1 MKFFFFF
8 LTKHMHWVLNAYI
21 LYGKGGYDLRQ
32 KVNGKINEGP
42 ADISTECVMHAACTP
57 LLIVY

>member
-1 MKFFFFF
+1 
-8 LTKHMHWVLNAYI
+8 MHWVLNAYI
-21 LYGKGGYDLRQ
+21 LYCKGGYDLRQ